1 MKKTLILQEFE
12 EFSIK
17 WYKILHRQ
25 ATRKEERNYIT
36 LHFDTDCEIALL
48 CQKKDSY
55 TDSVYSKD
63 TLGTILTISQRFYFS
78 EFLFTDFIFYEIY
91 PPPTVQ
97 EYAEL
102 NMSGSTGERSFA
114 DIITSIRYW
123 VIHSITIPSLFI
135 AGWLFVST
143 GLAYD
148 VFGSPRPNEYFT
160 ESRQGIS
167 LITGRFDPLEQLDE
181 FSRSF

>member
-1 MKKTLILQEFE
+1 M
-12 EFSIK
+12 
-17 WYKILHRQ
+17 
-25 ATRKEERNYIT
+25 
-36 LHFDTDCEIALL
+36 L

-55 TDSVYSKD
+55 TDSVYSKN
-63 TLGTILTISQRFYFS
+63 TLGTILTISQRLKFS
-78 EFLFTDFIFYEIY
+78 EFTFTDLIFYGID
-91 PPPTVQ
+91 PPLTVQ
-97 EYAEL
+97 EYVEL
-102 NMSGSTGERSFA
+102 SMSGSTGERSFA

-135 AGWLFVST
+135 AGWLFVTT

-160 ESRQGIS
+160 ESRQGIP
-167 LITGRFDPLEQLDE
+167 LITGRFDSLEQLDE